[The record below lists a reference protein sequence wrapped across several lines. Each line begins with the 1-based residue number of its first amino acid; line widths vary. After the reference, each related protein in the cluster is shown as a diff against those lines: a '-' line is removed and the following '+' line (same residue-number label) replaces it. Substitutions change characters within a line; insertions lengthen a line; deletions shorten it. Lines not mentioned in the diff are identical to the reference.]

1 MSRKT
6 PASRP
11 EGPLRYPRK
20 SSSGDDCTTG
30 GLNQEQVSSDSGRTV
45 GVPGPITNHP
55 SDFDRLRNCLAEVLQ
70 GYQELENSLLGFF
83 EHCEQWAKELFARQ
97 ATRRQTR
104 CAAPPQP
111 PLPSPEVQRQDTLLA
126 EQIEHLR
133 EQSTVLGETISEL
146 HQLRTHLTSWVA
158 ETLLLAQGLP
168 DKSQKERISEN
179 RLFEHILGLQK
190 ERDALEAQ
198 RRQLEAILADKTQQ
212 AAQLAELVEQ
222 QKRQMAR
229 QQEQWVKQLQIL
241 KPLVDSLFGHLVEFP
256 LHEAQ
261 TPPANEA
268 SEIHPDDAEDIVR
281 LPPLRG
287 PRSSTG

>member
-1 MSRKT
+1 M
-6 PASRP
+6 
-11 EGPLRYPRK
+11 G
-20 SSSGDDCTTG
+20 
-30 GLNQEQVSSDSGRTV
+30 VS
-45 GVPGPITNHP
+45 GPIANNP

-70 GYQELENSLLGFF
+70 GYQELENALLGFF

-97 ATRRQTR
+97 ATRGQTL
-104 CAAPPQP
+104 CAAPPRA
-111 PLPSPEVQRQDTLLA
+111 PLPSPEVQRQDILLA

-146 HQLRTHLTSWVA
+146 HQLRTNLSSWVA
-158 ETLLLAQGLP
+158 ETLLLAQDLP

-179 RLFEHILGLQK
+179 RLLEHILDLQK

-212 AAQLAELVEQ
+212 AAQLAELVKQ

-229 QQEQWVKQLQIL
+229 QQEQWAKQLQIL
-241 KPLVDSLFGHLVEFP
+241 KPFVDSLLGPFFEFP
-256 LHEAQ
+256 FHEAQ

-287 PRSSTG
+287 HRSSTG